1 MAQKPTKAE
10 YEKRVTEIYQLLI
23 CGTSRV
29 KIVQYAS
36 KKWGISNRQGDDM
49 IAAARKQTILEQ
61 DVTRQEALAE
71 ELSLRN
77 FLLTSAIKE
86 KRWATALQ
94 VSDSRAKLR
103 GLAIATDQEVMKEY
117 KDRKL
122 DEISDRADD

>member
-1 MAQKPTKAE
+1 MERKATKAE
-10 YEKRVTEIYQLLI
+10 YEKRVTEVYQLLI
-23 CGTSRV
+23 CGTSRA
-29 KIVQYAS
+29 KIVQYTS
-36 KKWGISNRQGDDM
+36 KKWGISSKQGDNM

-86 KRWATALQ
+86 KRWLTALQ